1 MNNITASK
9 QKEAPPISV
18 RYFSKMKGKGR
29 SPLQVN
35 IKDSLTGLLGGF
47 LTILTL
53 TYLTSITSTE
63 LLMAPFGA
71 SCVLAFGVW
80 NAPLSQPRNII
91 GGHLISTFIGLSIY
105 HLFGNEY
112 WTIALAVGM
121 AIAVMMLTR
130 TTHPPAG
137 ADPIIVILGANSWSY
152 LVTPVLVGS
161 VVIVVIALFIN
172 NMSSKRSYPTFWI

>member
-1 MNNITASK
+1 
-9 QKEAPPISV
+9 
-18 RYFSKMKGKGR
+18 
-29 SPLQVN
+29 
-35 IKDSLTGLLGGF
+35 
-47 LTILTL
+47 
-53 TYLTSITSTE
+53 
-63 LLMAPFGA
+63 MAPFGA

-137 ADPIIVILGANSWSY
+137 ADPIIVILFEFRMPRMVIAI
-152 LVTPVLVGS
+152 LVGS
-161 VVIVVIALFIN
+161 ALAMSGAILQGLSRNPLADPGIIGINAGAGLTVVIFVYFSEEEV
-172 NMSSKRSYPTFWI
+172 